1 MAEKL
6 DTKGLVCPIPI
17 LKLKKAI
24 MRIEEGE
31 TLLVEVTDPN
41 SVEDFEFFCSSQ
53 GHKLIKLEE
62 EVGLFTFHIR
72 KGYKK

>member
-1 MAEKL
+1 MVERL

-41 SVEDFEFFCSSQ
+41 SVEDFKLFCSSQ
-53 GHKLIKLEE
+53 GHELIKLEE
-62 EVGLFTFHIR
+62 EVSLFRFHIR
-72 KGYKK
+72 KG